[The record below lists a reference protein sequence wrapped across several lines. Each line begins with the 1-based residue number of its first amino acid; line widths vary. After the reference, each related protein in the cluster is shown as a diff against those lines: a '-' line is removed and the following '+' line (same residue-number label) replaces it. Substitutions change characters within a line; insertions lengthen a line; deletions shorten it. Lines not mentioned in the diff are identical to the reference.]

1 MRAAVDALPLT
12 SSASQS
18 QSAAPTPSEMAAS
31 PRPSSASA
39 APSSSERVPQV
50 PSNGSSSPP
59 ARPSLPLNQ
68 APSGRPSLLR
78 ARSDFGPRHHR
89 RLSSE
94 TTDDASSTA
103 EGHFKIRHGWDDQLN
118 SEEYNNLLTSSF
130 FMYYTDKKHESG
142 GIPKDKD
149 SEYPLQEWRMRDRLK
164 TVSAVL
170 ALCLNIGVDPP
181 DVIKTSPCAKE
192 ECWIDPSVTS
202 QTPGHTPMNQI
213 GKALQNQYEQL
224 SMRTRYKLL
233 LDPTTEETRKY
244 TSTLRRNA
252 RNERVLFHY
261 NGHGVPKPTSSG
273 EIWVFNRNYTQYI
286 PLSLYDLQSW
296 IGAPSLFVYDC
307 SDAGLIISNFN
318 KFAEK
323 HQSEYEEARRRDP
336 SVEHVDFSDCIH
348 LAACR
353 EKESL
358 PTNPDLPADVF
369 TSCLTD
375 PITMAVRFFILQN
388 PLPSNVTIKDAHH
401 IPGKVSERR
410 TPIGELNWIFT
421 AITDTIAWNSLSKPL
436 FKKLFRQDLM
446 VAALFRNFLLA
457 QRVMRV
463 YHCHPVCHPE
473 IPQTHDHP
481 LWKSW
486 DLAVELIL
494 AQLPDLQAQDRGE
507 KEYVYRHSEFFSE
520 QLTAF
525 EVYLTQGAVEQKI
538 PEQLPIVLQVLLSQ
552 VHRLRA
558 LILLSKFLDLGPWA
572 VNLALSIGI
581 FPYVLKLL
589 QSQAI
594 ELKPVMVFI
603 WARILAVDQSC
614 QADLLKDNG
623 YQYFI
628 NILNPNSGE
637 HLTWKQYP
645 TTWLIYLG
653 IPILNASEH
662 RAMCAFIVAMFC
674 KDYNQGQ
681 RASLSTELVDS
692 CLLHLKDLPNPLLRQ
707 WSCLCLAKLWIN
719 YEEAK
724 WVGIRCL
731 AHERMCELVVD
742 PVPEVRAAMIYA
754 LTAFLG
760 IRDVTPQ
767 VASIEE
773 SIAAMILVMTTDG
786 NSMVRKELLIFFSTF
801 ICRYKSKFLVAAFE
815 HVSEDTPLGIHN
827 QNRLEHL
834 RQDEAKEKRLDQQR
848 KDDVKSNGDGFHT
861 MPEDHHSDGLYMK
874 AKSSASGTLPPPSFC
889 SQNTI
894 YAAIWREVLVM
905 SVDPHPEIARDAGA
919 VVDDILLSLLDSPLA
934 RFVQP
939 HLEEILRNNPVP
951 RPKRK
956 THEEK
961 PAQPPPTPST
971 PTKEPSY
978 LNLMGSLR
986 RTGSVAASLKNLWRG
1001 HEPPTSPQKPHDSAS
1016 SDGAQTPVTDTRPS
1030 TPDRLQTLEEP
1041 KTRGFEPRDLA
1052 VVPELPL
1059 KSVFYEW
1066 SVEYFR
1072 EPQMKPTEADEPGST
1087 DYNGRLWRRNRN
1099 DKIIAETQPL
1109 KELAVQGTW
1118 ETNISVFDNL
1128 RQPLKMCFHQFE
1140 DHLLV
1145 TDNQN
1150 TVNVFDYSK
1159 SPRRINSFSN
1169 GNPRESRITE
1179 VRFINEDD
1187 QALLMTGSSD
1197 GVIKIFRNYDT
1208 RAKTELVTAF
1218 RALTDLVPSNKN
1230 AGLVFDW
1237 QQGRGLILVAGDVR
1251 VIRVWNAGTEIC
1263 TSDIPA
1269 RSGSCITSLTSDQVE
1284 GHVFIAG
1291 FGDGAVRVYDQ
1302 RQKPAT
1308 AMVKV
1313 WKEHKQWIT
1322 NVHLQR
1328 GGQRELVS
1336 GCRSGEVKLWDIR
1349 MDRSVKTI
1357 QATRDTLRT
1366 LSVHEHAPVF
1376 ATGTQRHQVKVFNLH
1391 TGLTNSHF
1399 EPYTGFLGDRSAAI
1413 SATVFHPHRLLIAA
1427 AALHDNHVNIH
1438 ACIDKNRPSKT
1449 VKVWEGPHSTG

>member
-1 MRAAVDALPLT
+1 MRTASGHAHPNPLASHAPPAPGPAEMNGAAAATDPRRQERQDSQAT
-12 SSASQS
+12 SSS
-18 QSAAPTPSEMAAS
+18 
-31 PRPSSASA
+31 RPSTATA
-39 APSSSERVPQV
+39 AAAAAA
-50 PSNGSSSPP
+50 NGSP
-59 ARPSLPLNQ
+59 AQEDIDEPTTIAHRASLAAQ
-68 APSGRPSLLR
+68 SGRPGMMR
-78 ARSDFGPRHHR
+78 ARSDFGPRH
-89 RLSSE
+89 LSIQTPESV
-94 TTDDASSTA
+94 DGSSTD
-103 EGHFKIRHGWDDQLN
+103 GHFKIRHGWDDQLN
-118 SEEYNNLLTSSF
+118 SEEYSNLLTSHF
-130 FMYYTDKKHESG
+130 FMYYTDKKHETG
-142 GIPKDKD
+142 GHPKHEE
-149 SEYPLQEWRMRDRLK
+149 SPFPVQEWRMRDRLK

-181 DVIKTSPCAKE
+181 DVIKTNPCAKE
-192 ECWIDPSVTS
+192 ECWIDPTVTS

-213 GKALQNQYEQL
+213 GKALQTQYEQL

-233 LDPTTEETRKY
+233 LDPTTDETRKY

-318 KFAEK
+318 RFAEK
-323 HQSEYEEARRRDP
+323 HQTEYEEARRRDP
-336 SVEHVDFSDCIH
+336 SVEYIDFSDCIH

-358 PTNPDLPADVF
+358 PTNPELPADIF

-388 PLPSNVTIKDAHH
+388 PLPSKVTVQDAHN

-446 VAALFRNFLLA
+446 VAALFRNYLLA
-457 QRVMRV
+457 QRIMRA
-463 YHCHPVCHPE
+463 YHCHPVSHPE

-481 LWKSW
+481 LWRSW

-494 AQLPDLQAQDRGE
+494 AQLPNLQAEARGE
-507 KEYVYRHSEFFSE
+507 KEYTYKHSDFFSE

-525 EVYLTQGAVEQKI
+525 EVYLTQGAVEQKV

-558 LILLSKFLDLGPWA
+558 LILLSSFLDHGPWA

-589 QSQAI
+589 QSQAN

-623 YQYFI
+623 WQYFV
-628 NILNPNSGE
+628 NIFNPNSG
-637 HLTWKQYP
+637 
-645 TTWLIYLG
+645 
-653 IPILNASEH
+653 IPIQNASEH
-662 RAMCAFIVAMFC
+662 RAMCAFIIAMFC

-681 RASLSTELVDS
+681 RASKSPDLVES
-692 CLLHLKDLPNPLLRQ
+692 CLDHLKDMQNPLLRQ
-707 WSCLCLAKLWIN
+707 WSCLCLSNLWVN

-724 WVGIRCL
+724 WTGVRCM
-731 AHERMCELVVD
+731 AHERLCELVVD
-742 PVPEVRAAMIYA
+742 PVAEVRTAMLHA
-754 LTAFLG
+754 LTSFLG
-760 IRDVTPQ
+760 IRDVTTQ
-767 VASIEE
+767 VANIEE
-773 SIAAMILVMTTDG
+773 SIASMVLVMTMDG
-786 NSMVRKELLIFFSTF
+786 NSMVRRELLIFFSAFVARYRTRF
-801 ICRYKSKFLVAAFE
+801 IVTAYEHFTEERNKAAASQ
-815 HVSEDTPLGIHN
+815 SE
-827 QNRLEHL
+827 NRNAE
-834 RQDEAKEKRLDQQR
+834 
-848 KDDVKSNGDGFHT
+848 
-861 MPEDHHSDGLYMK
+861 GLFMK
-874 AKSSASGTLPPPSFC
+874 ARTASNDNPALQNSC

-894 YAAIWREVLVM
+894 YSAIWKELLVM
-905 SVDPHPEIARDAGA
+905 SVDPHPEIAKDAGI
-919 VVDDILLSLLDSPLA
+919 VVDHVLIALIESSLA
-934 RFVQP
+934 KFVQP
-939 HLEEILRNNPVP
+939 QLEEALHHVAAP
-951 RPKRK
+951 RPVRRPQ
-956 THEEK
+956 EENIT
-961 PAQPPPTPST
+961 PQEVSAPPT
-971 PTKEPSY
+971 PTKESSY
-978 LNLMGSLR
+978 LSLFGGLR
-986 RTGSVAASLKNLWRG
+986 KSTSVGASLKNLWSG
-1001 HEPPTSPQKPHDSAS
+1001 QDASTSVHRPAGRAKADLAHAS
-1016 SDGAQTPVTDTRPS
+1016 PAESRPQTPEKYHVE
-1030 TPDRLQTLEEP
+1030 EEP
-1041 KTRGFEPRDLA
+1041 KPRGYRPRNLS
-1052 VVPELPL
+1052 VKPELPL
-1059 KSVFYEW
+1059 KSTFFEW

-1109 KELAVQGTW
+1109 KE
-1118 ETNISVFDNL
+1118 ISVSNRWDVSRGYFDNL
-1128 RQPLKMCFHQFE
+1128 SQPNKMCFHQFE
-1140 DHLLV
+1140 DHLVV
-1145 TDNQN
+1145 TDTRD
-1150 TVNVFDYSK
+1150 TVNIFDYSK
-1159 SPRRINSFSN
+1159 TVSRINCFSN
-1169 GNPRESRITE
+1169 GNPLDSRITE

-1197 GVIKIFRNYDT
+1197 GVIKIFRNYD
-1208 RAKTELVTAF
+1208 RRGETELVTGF
-1218 RALTDLVPSNKN
+1218 RALTDLVPSNRN

-1237 QQGRGLILVAGDVR
+1237 QQGRGSILVAGDVK
-1251 VIRVWNAGTEIC
+1251 VIRVWNAGTEVC
-1263 TSDIPA
+1263 TSDLPA

-1284 GHVFIAG
+1284 GDVFVAG
-1291 FGDGAVRVYDQ
+1291 FGDGAIRVYDQ

-1322 NVHLQR
+1322 NVHVQR

-1336 GCRSGEVKLWDIR
+1336 GCRSGEVKLWDLR

-1357 QATRDTLRT
+1357 QATTDHLRT

-1376 ATGTQRHQVKVFNLH
+1376 ATGTQRHRVKIFNINN
-1391 TGLTNSHF
+1391 GQPVSHF
-1399 EPYTGFLGDRSAAI
+1399 EPYAGFLRDRSAPI
-1413 SATVFHPHRLLIAA
+1413 ATTAFHPHRLMIAA
-1427 AALHDNHVNIH
+1427 AALHDNHVNIF
-1438 ACIDKNRPSKT
+1438 ACHEPRHIPVKT
-1449 VKVWEGPHSTG
+1449 VKLWDGSGTVASSRASVYNG

>member
-1 MRAAVDALPLT
+1 MRTADQLPLASGHT
-12 SSASQS
+12 HPNPLASHAPLAMNGAHHPEPAASSRPSTAAAAD
-18 QSAAPTPSEMAAS
+18 AAPAS
-31 PRPSSASA
+31 PVDEHA
-39 APSSSERVPQV
+39 
-50 PSNGSSSPP
+50 PP
-59 ARPSLPLNQ
+59 ARPASIGPQ
-68 APSGRPSLLR
+68 SARPSMLR
-78 ARSDFGPRHHR
+78 AKSDFGPRHPA
-89 RLSSE
+89 LPPES
-94 TTDDASSTA
+94 TDEGSVD
-103 EGHFKIRHGWDDQLN
+103 GHFKIRHGWDDQLN
-118 SEEYNNLLTSSF
+118 SEEYSNLLTSNF
-130 FMYYTDKKHESG
+130 FMYYTDKKHETG
-142 GIPKDKD
+142 GHPKNQDCAF
-149 SEYPLQEWRMRDRLK
+149 PVQEWRMRDRLK

-181 DVIKTSPCAKE
+181 DVIKTNPCAKE
-192 ECWIDPSVTS
+192 ECWIDPTVTS

-213 GKALQNQYEQL
+213 GKALQTQYEQL

-244 TSTLRRNA
+244 ASTLRRNA

-318 KFAEK
+318 RFAEK
-323 HQSEYEEARRRDP
+323 HQAEFEEARRRDP

-353 EKESL
+353 ERESL
-358 PTNPDLPADVF
+358 PTNPELPADIF

-388 PLPSNVTIKDAHH
+388 PLPSKVSLRDAHN

-446 VAALFRNFLLA
+446 VAALFRNYLLA
-457 QRVMRV
+457 QRVMRA
-463 YHCHPVCHPE
+463 YHCNPVSHPE
-473 IPQTHDHP
+473 IPQTHNHP
-481 LWKSW
+481 LWRSW

-494 AQLPDLQAQDRGE
+494 AQLPDLQAEARGE
-507 KEYVYRHSEFFSE
+507 KDFNYKHSDFFSE

-525 EVYLTQGAVEQKI
+525 EVYLTQGAVEQKV

-558 LILLSKFLDLGPWA
+558 LILLSSFLDHGPWA

-589 QSQAI
+589 QSQAN

-628 NILNPNSGE
+628 NIFNPNSG
-637 HLTWKQYP
+637 
-645 TTWLIYLG
+645 
-653 IPILNASEH
+653 IPIQNASEH
-662 RAMCAFIVAMFC
+662 RAMCAFIVSMFC

-681 RASLSTELVDS
+681 RASLSTELVES
-692 CLLHLKDLPNPLLRQ
+692 CLDHLKDMQNPLLRQ
-707 WSCLCLAKLWIN
+707 WSCLCLSKLWVN

-724 WVGIRCL
+724 WVGIRCM
-731 AHERMCELVVD
+731 AHERLCELIVD
-742 PVPEVRAAMIYA
+742 PVAEVRAAMLHA
-754 LTAFLG
+754 LASFLG

-767 VASIEE
+767 VANIEE
-773 SIAAMILVMTTDG
+773 SIASMILIMTMDG

-801 ICRYKSKFLVAAFE
+801 VARYKTRFIVAAFE
-815 HVSEDTPLGIHN
+815 QLSEDYANSDTK
-827 QNRLEHL
+827 QS
-834 RQDEAKEKRLDQQR
+834 
-848 KDDVKSNGDGFHT
+848 DDKNPDALH
-861 MPEDHHSDGLYMK
+861 MK
-874 AKSSASGTLPPPSFC
+874 ARTGATGSASESTSC

-894 YAAIWREVLVM
+894 YSAIWKELLVM
-905 SVDPHPEIARDAGA
+905 SVDPHPEIAKDAGI
-919 VVDDILLSLLDSPLA
+919 VVDYILISLIESSLA
-934 RFVQP
+934 KFVQP
-939 HLEEILRNNPVP
+939 QLDEALQNAPAP
-951 RPKRK
+951 RPMRRAV
-956 THEEK
+956 EETSAPQK
-961 PAQPPPTPST
+961 ASNPPTPTKDST
-971 PTKEPSY
+971 Y
-978 LNLMGSLR
+978 LSLFGGIR
-986 RTGSVAASLKNLWRG
+986 KSTSVGASLKNLWAG
-1001 HEPPTSPQKPHDSAS
+1001 QDSAS
-1016 SDGAQTPVTDTRPS
+1016 PRQKSSGRSAADDAHTPAVSRPQTPEKYHTVEQPTS
-1030 TPDRLQTLEEP
+1030 
-1041 KTRGFEPRDLA
+1041 RGFKNRNLTEK
-1052 VVPELPL
+1052 PEIPL
-1059 KSVFYEW
+1059 KSVFFEW

-1099 DKIIAETQPL
+1099 DRIIAETQPL
-1109 KELAVQGTW
+1109 KDIAVSNRWDVPRGY
-1118 ETNISVFDNL
+1118 FDNL
-1128 RQPLKMCFHQFE
+1128 SQPAKMCFHQFE
-1140 DHLLV
+1140 DHLVV
-1145 TDNQN
+1145 TDTRD
-1150 TVNVFDYSK
+1150 TVNIFDYSK
-1159 SPRRINSFSN
+1159 SVNRINSFSN
-1169 GNPRESRITE
+1169 GNPPESRITD

-1197 GVIKIFRNYDT
+1197 GVIKIFRNYD
-1208 RAKTELVTAF
+1208 RKGETELVTGF
-1218 RALTDLVPSNKN
+1218 RALTDLVSSNKN

-1237 QQGRGLILVAGDVR
+1237 QQGRGLILVAGDVK
-1251 VIRVWNAGTEIC
+1251 VIRVWNAGTEVC
-1263 TSDIPA
+1263 TNDLPA

-1284 GHVFIAG
+1284 GDVFVAG
-1291 FGDGAVRVYDQ
+1291 FGDGAIRVYDQ

-1336 GCRSGEVKLWDIR
+1336 GCRGGEVKLWDIR
-1349 MDRSVKTI
+1349 WDRSVKTI
-1357 QATRDTLRT
+1357 QATSDTLRT

-1376 ATGTQRHQVKVFNLH
+1376 ATGTQRHRVKIFNINN
-1391 TGLTNSHF
+1391 GQPVSHL
-1399 EPYTGFLGDRSAAI
+1399 EPYSGFLRDRSAPI
-1413 SATVFHPHRLLIAA
+1413 SVTAFHPHRLMIAA
-1427 AALHDNHVNIH
+1427 AAANDTHVNIFSCH
-1438 ACIDKNRPSKT
+1438 EPKHSAVKT
-1449 VKVWEGPHSTG
+1449 VKLWDGNASASTSSRTSIVG

>member
-1 MRAAVDALPLT
+1 MRTASQLPLVSGHT
-12 SSASQS
+12 HPNPLASHAPAPLAMNGSAPPPAPAEVAVSTRPGTAAAAANALSASDMDHN
-18 QSAAPTPSEMAAS
+18 A
-31 PRPSSASA
+31 
-39 APSSSERVPQV
+39 
-50 PSNGSSSPP
+50 PP
-59 ARPSLPLNQ
+59 ARPASTGQ
-68 APSGRPSLLR
+68 PSVRPGFGR
-78 ARSDFGPRHHR
+78 AKSDFGPRHAVGPP
-89 RLSSE
+89 E
-94 TTDDASSTA
+94 STA
-103 EGHFKIRHGWDDQLN
+103 DEGSVDGHFKIRHGWDDQLN
-118 SEEYNNLLTSSF
+118 SEEYSNLLTSNF

-142 GIPKDKD
+142 GHPKHEDTAF
-149 SEYPLQEWRMRDRLK
+149 PVQEWRMRDRLK

-181 DVIKTSPCAKE
+181 DVIKTNPCAKE
-192 ECWIDPSVTS
+192 ECWIDPTVTS

-213 GKALQNQYEQL
+213 GKALQTQYEQL

-307 SDAGLIISNFN
+307 SDAGLIITNFN
-318 KFAEK
+318 RFAEK
-323 HQSEYEEARRRDP
+323 HQTEFEEARRRDP

-353 EKESL
+353 DKESL
-358 PTNPDLPADVF
+358 PTNPELPADIF

-388 PLPSNVTIKDAHH
+388 PLPTKVSLRDAHN

-446 VAALFRNFLLA
+446 VAALFRNYLLA
-457 QRVMRV
+457 QRVMRA
-463 YHCHPVCHPE
+463 YHCHPVSHPE

-481 LWKSW
+481 LWRSW

-494 AQLPDLQAQDRGE
+494 AQLPDLQAEARGE
-507 KEYVYRHSEFFSE
+507 KEYVYKHSDFFAE

-525 EVYLTQGAVEQKI
+525 EVYLTQGAVEQKV

-558 LILLSKFLDLGPWA
+558 LILLSSFLDHGPWA

-589 QSQAI
+589 QSQAN

-628 NILNPNSGE
+628 NIFNPNSG
-637 HLTWKQYP
+637 
-645 TTWLIYLG
+645 
-653 IPILNASEH
+653 IPIQNASEH
-662 RAMCAFIVAMFC
+662 RAMCAFIVSIFC

-681 RASLSTELVDS
+681 RASLSVELVES
-692 CLLHLKDLPNPLLRQ
+692 CLDHVKDVQNPLLRQ
-707 WSCLCLAKLWIN
+707 WSCLCLSKLWVN

-724 WVGIRCL
+724 WVGIRCM
-731 AHERMCELVVD
+731 AHERLCELVVD
-742 PVPEVRAAMIYA
+742 PVAEVRAAMLHA
-754 LTAFLG
+754 LAAFLG

-767 VASIEE
+767 VANIEE
-773 SIAAMILVMTTDG
+773 SIASMILIMTMDG

-801 ICRYKSKFLVAAFE
+801 VARYKTRFIVAAFE
-815 HVSEDTPLGIHN
+815 QLSE
-827 QNRLEHL
+827 EHSDIKP
-834 RQDEAKEKRLDQQR
+834 RQ
-848 KDDVKSNGDGFHT
+848 
-861 MPEDHHSDGLYMK
+861 PEDKSGDGLYMK
-874 AKSSASGTLPPPSFC
+874 TRTGASGSISESSSC

-894 YAAIWREVLVM
+894 YAAIWKELLVM
-905 SVDPHPEIARDAGA
+905 SVDPHPEIAKDAGI
-919 VVDDILLSLLDSPLA
+919 VVDYILISLMESSLA
-934 RFVQP
+934 KFAQP
-939 HLEEILRNNPVP
+939 HLDEALQHVPTP
-951 RPKRK
+951 RPMRRVQ
-956 THEEK
+956 EEGSVPQK
-961 PAQPPPTPST
+961 ASNPPTPTKDST
-971 PTKEPSY
+971 Y
-978 LNLMGSLR
+978 LSLFGGIR
-986 RTGSVAASLKNLWRG
+986 KSTSVGASLKSLWAGQDPSASR
-1001 HEPPTSPQKPHDSAS
+1001 QKPGKTAGEDSHVPAVS
-1016 SDGAQTPVTDTRPS
+1016 RPQTPERYHV
-1030 TPDRLQTLEEP
+1030 EEQP
-1041 KTRGFEPRDLA
+1041 MSRGFKSRNLSEK
-1052 VVPELPL
+1052 PEIPL
-1059 KSVFYEW
+1059 KSTFYEW

-1099 DKIIAETQPL
+1099 DRIIAETQPL
-1109 KELAVQGTW
+1109 KEIAVSNRWDVPRGY
-1118 ETNISVFDNL
+1118 VDNL
-1128 RQPLKMCFHQFE
+1128 SQPAKMCFHQFE
-1140 DHLLV
+1140 DHLVV
-1145 TDNQN
+1145 TDTRD
-1150 TVNVFDYSK
+1150 TVNIFDYSK
-1159 SPRRINSFSN
+1159 SVSRINCFSN
-1169 GNPRESRITE
+1169 GNPPESKITE

-1197 GVIKIFRNYDT
+1197 GVIKIFRNYD
-1208 RAKTELVTAF
+1208 RKGETELVTGF

-1237 QQGRGLILVAGDVR
+1237 QQGRGLILVAGDVK
-1251 VIRVWNAGTEIC
+1251 VIRVWNAGTEVC
-1263 TSDIPA
+1263 TNDLPA

-1284 GHVFIAG
+1284 GDVFVAG
-1291 FGDGAVRVYDQ
+1291 FGDGAIRVYDQ
-1302 RQKPAT
+1302 REKPAT

-1336 GCRSGEVKLWDIR
+1336 GCRGGEVKLWDIR
-1349 MDRSVKTI
+1349 WDRSVKTI
-1357 QATRDTLRT
+1357 QATSDTLKT

-1376 ATGTQRHQVKVFNLH
+1376 ATGTQRHRVKIFNINN
-1391 TGLTNSHF
+1391 GQPVSHF
-1399 EPYTGFLGDRSAAI
+1399 EPYSGFLRDRSAPI
-1413 SATVFHPHRLLIAA
+1413 SVTAFHPHRLMIAA
-1427 AALHDNHVNIH
+1427 AAVHDTHVNIFSCLEPKYS
-1438 ACIDKNRPSKT
+1438 AVKT
-1449 VKVWEGPHSTG
+1449 VKLWDGNASTSSRASTLG

>member
-1 MRAAVDALPLT
+1 MRRVDELPLLGGQPHPQPL
-12 SSASQS
+12 ASH
-18 QSAAPTPSEMAAS
+18 APTLADMEGVASPTHTPQRATS
-31 PRPSSASA
+31 PRPSTASA
-39 APSSSERVPQV
+39 RRPLSSRNRTE
-50 PSNGSSSPP
+50 SNGHAPDTPQSTSSAPP
-59 ARPSLPLNQ
+59 APRPSF
-68 APSGRPSLLR
+68 LR
-78 ARSDFGPRHHR
+78 AKSDFGPRHNNEPVE
-89 RLSSE
+89 S
-94 TTDDASSTA
+94 TDEASSA
-103 EGHFKIRHGWDDQLN
+103 EGNFKIRHGWDVQLD

-130 FMYYTDKKHESG
+130 FMYYTDKKHETG
-142 GIPKDKD
+142 GIPKG
-149 SEYPLQEWRMRDRLK
+149 EVYPLQEWRMRDRLK

-192 ECWIDPSVTS
+192 ECWIDPSAST

-213 GKALQNQYEQL
+213 GKALQTQYEQL

-233 LDPTTEETRKY
+233 LDPTTDETRKY
-244 TSTLRRNA
+244 AQTLRRNA

-323 HQSEYEEARRRDP
+323 HQTETEEARRRDP
-336 SVEHVDFSDCIH
+336 AMEHIDYSDCIH

-358 PTNPDLPADVF
+358 PTNPELPADMF

-388 PLPSNVTIKDAHH
+388 PLPSHIKLRDAHH

-463 YHCHPVCHPE
+463 YHCHPVSHPE

-481 LWKSW
+481 LWRSW

-494 AQLPDLQAQDRGE
+494 AQLPDLQAEARGE
-507 KEYVYRHSEFFSE
+507 KEYIYKHSEFFSE

-525 EVYLTQGAVEQKI
+525 EVYLTQGAAQQTI

-628 NILNPNSGE
+628 NILNPSS
-637 HLTWKQYP
+637 
-645 TTWLIYLG
+645 G

-674 KDYNQGQ
+674 KGYNQGQ
-681 RASLSTELVDS
+681 RASLSPELIES
-692 CLLHLKDLPNPLLRQ
+692 CLDHFKDMQNPLLRQ
-707 WSCLCLAKLWIN
+707 WSCLCLSKLFQG

-724 WVGIRCL
+724 WMGIRCM
-731 AHERMCELVVD
+731 AHERLCELIID
-742 PVPEVRAAMIYA
+742 PIADVRAAMLYA

-760 IRDVTPQ
+760 IRDVTTQ
-767 VASIEE
+767 VAAIEE
-773 SIAAMILVMTTDG
+773 SVASMVLVMTTDG
-786 NSMVRKELLIFFSTF
+786 NSMVRKELVVFFSAF
-801 ICRYKSKFLVAAFE
+801 IARYKTKFLVTAFE
-815 HVSEDTPLGIHN
+815 HFFEDANTDL
-827 QNRLEHL
+827 LT
-834 RQDEAKEKRLDQQR
+834 KREQ
-848 KDDVKSNGDGFHT
+848 KN
-861 MPEDHHSDGLYMK
+861 SDGLYVK
-874 AKSSASGTLPPPSFC
+874 VRTSANGQQSQQHHC
-889 SQNTI
+889 SENTI
-894 YAAIWREVLVM
+894 YSAIWKEMLVM
-905 SVDPHPEIARDAGA
+905 SVDPHPEVARDAGI
-919 VVDDILLSLLDSPLA
+919 VIDYILIALMDSSLA
-934 RFVQP
+934 EFIQP
-939 HLEEILRNNPVP
+939 QITGVPKKHPAP
-951 RPKRK
+951 RPTPRVQD
-956 THEEK
+956 EV
-961 PAQPPPTPST
+961 PTQQTSVPST

-978 LNLMGSLR
+978 LSLFGGLR
-986 RTGSVAASLKNLWRG
+986 KTGSVAASLKNLWANDSTT
-1001 HEPPTSPQKPHDSAS
+1001 PPRSPGRPNGEDLHAPPSDPRPH
-1016 SDGAQTPVTDTRPS
+1016 TPERYHVE
-1030 TPDRLQTLEEP
+1030 EEP
-1041 KTRGFEPRDLA
+1041 KSRGFVPRNLSKEPQ
-1052 VVPELPL
+1052 LPL
-1059 KSVFYEW
+1059 KSTFYEW

-1072 EPQMKPTEADEPGST
+1072 EPQMKPSEADEPGST

-1099 DKIIAETQPL
+1099 DKIIADTQPL
-1109 KELAVQGTW
+1109 KEVAVSNRWDVNRGY
-1118 ETNISVFDNL
+1118 FDNL
-1128 RQPLKMCFHQFE
+1128 SQPMKLCFHQFE
-1140 DHLLV
+1140 DHLVV
-1145 TDNQN
+1145 TDNKD
-1150 TVNVFDYSK
+1150 TINVIDYSK
-1159 SPRRINSFSN
+1159 AAKRVNSFSN
-1169 GNPRESRITE
+1169 GNPVDSRITE

-1197 GVIKIFRNYDT
+1197 GVIKIFRNYD
-1208 RAKTELVTAF
+1208 RREKTELLTAF

-1237 QQGRGLILVAGDVR
+1237 QQGRGSMLVAGDVK

-1284 GHVFIAG
+1284 GDVFIAG

-1313 WKEHKQWIT
+1313 WKEHRQWIT

-1349 MDRSVKTI
+1349 MDKSVKTI
-1357 QATRDTLRT
+1357 QATTDTLRT

-1376 ATGTQRHQVKVFNLH
+1376 ATGTQRHRVKIFDINNGQAV
-1391 TGLTNSHF
+1391 SHC
-1399 EPYTGFLGDRSAAI
+1399 EPYAGFLRDRSTAI
-1413 SATVFHPHRLLIAA
+1413 ATTAFHPHRLLIAA
-1427 AALHDNHVNIH
+1427 AAMQDNHVNIFS
-1438 ACIDKNRPSKT
+1438 CYEPKNSALKT
-1449 VKVWEGPHSTG
+1449 VKLYDGPGTLKRASTFI

>member
-1 MRAAVDALPLT
+1 MMRTASDLPLINGQTHPNPLASHGPQAASMNGAPASPPLQELQNSQGAPT
-12 SSASQS
+12 SRPTT
-18 QSAAPTPSEMAAS
+18 SAA
-31 PRPSSASA
+31 
-39 APSSSERVPQV
+39 
-50 PSNGSSSPP
+50 NLPP
-59 ARPSLPLNQ
+59 ARATMEESTANSR
-68 APSGRPSLLR
+68 SGSNGTLTVRPNLSR
-78 ARSDFGPRHHR
+78 ARSDFGPRHP
-89 RLSSE
+89 SQPPESADE
-94 TTDDASSTA
+94 GSTD
-103 EGHFKIRHGWDDQLN
+103 GHFKIRHGWDDQLN
-118 SEEYNNLLTSSF
+118 SEEYSNLLTSNF

-142 GIPKDKD
+142 GHPKGEDRAF
-149 SEYPLQEWRMRDRLK
+149 PVQEWRMRDRLK

-181 DVIKTSPCAKE
+181 DVIKTNPCAKQ
-192 ECWIDPSVTS
+192 ECWIDPTVTP

-213 GKALQNQYEQL
+213 GKALQTQYEQL

-318 KFAEK
+318 RFAEK
-323 HQSEYEEARRRDP
+323 HQSEFEEARRRDP
-336 SVEHVDFSDCIH
+336 SVEYVDFSDCIH

-358 PTNPDLPADVF
+358 PTNPDLPADIF

-388 PLPSNVTIKDAHH
+388 PLPTRVGLKDAHN

-446 VAALFRNFLLA
+446 VAALFRNHLLA
-457 QRVMRV
+457 QRVMRAF
-463 YHCHPVCHPE
+463 HCHPVSHPE

-481 LWKSW
+481 LWRSW

-494 AQLPDLQAQDRGE
+494 AQLPDLQAEARGE
-507 KEYVYRHSEFFSE
+507 KEYVYKHSDFFSE

-558 LILLSKFLDLGPWA
+558 LILLSSFLDHGPWA

-589 QSQAI
+589 QSQAN

-628 NILNPNSGE
+628 NIFNPNSG
-637 HLTWKQYP
+637 
-645 TTWLIYLG
+645 
-653 IPILNASEH
+653 IPIQNASEH
-662 RAMCAFIVAMFC
+662 RAMCAFIISMFC
-674 KDYNQGQ
+674 KEYNQGQ
-681 RASLSTELVDS
+681 RASLSPELVES
-692 CLLHLKDLPNPLLRQ
+692 CLDHLKDMQNPLLRQ
-707 WSCLCLAKLWIN
+707 WSCLCLSKLWIN

-724 WVGIRCL
+724 WVGIRCM
-731 AHERMCELVVD
+731 AHERLCELVVD
-742 PVPEVRAAMIYA
+742 PVAEVRAAMLHA
-754 LTAFLG
+754 LTSFIG
-760 IRDVTPQ
+760 IRDVTAQ

-773 SIAAMILVMTTDG
+773 SIASMILVMTMDG
-786 NSMVRKELLIFFSTF
+786 NSMVRRELLIFFSTF
-801 ICRYKSKFLVAAFE
+801 VARYKSRFIVAAFE
-815 HVSEDTPLGIHN
+815 HF
-827 QNRLEHL
+827 
-834 RQDEAKEKRLDQQR
+834 QDEENGAGSTHLDEK
-848 KDDVKSNGDGFHT
+848 SG
-861 MPEDHHSDGLYMK
+861 EGLYMK
-874 AKSSASGTLPPPSFC
+874 SRSTTNGGSGAPNSC

-894 YAAIWREVLVM
+894 YSAIWKELLVM
-905 SVDPHPEIARDAGA
+905 SVDPHPEIGKDAGI
-919 VVDDILLSLLDSPLA
+919 VVDYVLVALIESSLSK
-934 RFVQP
+934 FVQP
-939 HLEEILRNNPVP
+939 YLEEASHKVIARPV
-951 RPKRK
+951 RRVL
-956 THEEK
+956 EESFTPQK
-961 PAQPPPTPST
+961 LSTPPTP
-971 PTKEPSY
+971 TKDSSY
-978 LNLMGSLR
+978 LSLFGGLR
-986 RTGSVAASLKNLWRG
+986 KSTSVGASLKSLW
-1001 HEPPTSPQKPHDSAS
+1001 TSSDPSQKPLGSAKGEDIHAS
-1016 SDGAQTPVTDTRPS
+1016 ITESRPQTPEKYHVE
-1030 TPDRLQTLEEP
+1030 EEP
-1041 KTRGFEPRDLA
+1041 KSRGFKPRSLA
-1052 VVPELPL
+1052 EKPEIPL
-1059 KSVFYEW
+1059 KSSFFEW

-1109 KELAVQGTW
+1109 KEIAVSQRWDVPRGY
-1118 ETNISVFDNL
+1118 FDNL
-1128 RQPLKMCFHQFE
+1128 SQPHKMCFHQFE
-1140 DHLLV
+1140 DHLVV
-1145 TDNQN
+1145 TDNRD
-1150 TVNVFDYSK
+1150 TVNIIDYSK
-1159 SPRRINSFSN
+1159 TVNRINCFSN
-1169 GNPRESRITE
+1169 GNPLDSKITE

-1197 GVIKIFRNYDT
+1197 GVIKIFRNYD
-1208 RAKTELVTAF
+1208 RKGETELVTGF

-1237 QQGRGLILVAGDVR
+1237 QQGRGLILVAGDVK
-1251 VIRVWNAGTEIC
+1251 VIRVWNAGTEVC
-1263 TSDIPA
+1263 TSDLPA

-1284 GHVFIAG
+1284 GDVFVAG
-1291 FGDGAVRVYDQ
+1291 FGDGAIRVYDQ

-1313 WKEHKQWIT
+1313 YKEHKQWVT

-1336 GCRSGEVKLWDIR
+1336 GCRSGEVRLWDIR

-1357 QATRDTLRT
+1357 QATTDHLRT

-1376 ATGTQRHQVKVFNLH
+1376 ATGTQKHRVKIFNINNGQ
-1391 TGLTNSHF
+1391 TVSTF
-1399 EPYTGFLGDRSAAI
+1399 EPYSGFLRDRSAPIA
-1413 SATVFHPHRLLIAA
+1413 ATAFHPHRLMIAA
-1427 AALHDNHVNIH
+1427 AALHDNHVNIFSCH
-1438 ACIDKNRPSKT
+1438 EPKHSSTKT
-1449 VKVWEGPHSTG
+1449 VKLWEGNTVASSRASTFN

>member
-1 MRAAVDALPLT
+1 MRSPDDLPRRSGHPHPNPLASHAPARVHASGMALAAP
-12 SSASQS
+12 ASQ
-18 QSAAPTPSEMAAS
+18 QSHHHHGPAS
-31 PRPSSASA
+31 PRPGTSATTRSA
-39 APSSSERVPQV
+39 TRAAAGEHAAAAED
-50 PSNGSSSPP
+50 PP
-59 ARPSLPLNQ
+59 HDHARPH
-68 APSGRPSLLR
+68 LLR
-78 ARSDFGPRHHR
+78 ARTDFGPRQPAAAA
-89 RLSSE
+89 
-94 TTDDASSTA
+94 ASA
-103 EGHFKIRHGWDDQLN
+103 DGAAAVDGHFKIRHGWDDQLN
-118 SEEYNNLLTSSF
+118 SEEYSNLLTSNF
-130 FMYYTDKKHESG
+130 FMYYTDKKHETG
-142 GIPKDKD
+142 GHPKREN
-149 SEYPLQEWRMRDRLK
+149 SAFPVQEWRMRDRLK

-170 ALCLNIGVDPP
+170 AMCLNIGVDPP
-181 DVIKTSPCAKE
+181 DVIKTNPCAKE
-192 ECWIDPSVTS
+192 ECWIDPTVTS

-213 GKALQNQYEQL
+213 GKALQTQYEQL

-233 LDPTTEETRKY
+233 LDPTTEESRKY

-307 SDAGLIISNFN
+307 SDAGLIITNFN
-318 KFAEK
+318 RFAEK
-323 HQSEYEEARRRDP
+323 HQSEFEEARRRDP
-336 SVEHVDFSDCIH
+336 NVEYVDFSDCIH

-358 PTNPDLPADVF
+358 PTNPELPADIF

-375 PITMAVRFFILQN
+375 PITMAVQFFILQN
-388 PLPSNVTIKDAHH
+388 PLPTRVNLRDAHN

-446 VAALFRNFLLA
+446 VAALFRNYLLA
-457 QRVMRV
+457 QRIMRV
-463 YHCHPVCHPE
+463 YHCHPVSHPE

-481 LWKSW
+481 LWRSW

-494 AQLPDLQAQDRGE
+494 AQLPDLQAEARGD
-507 KEYVYRHSEFFSE
+507 KEYLYKHSDFFSE

-558 LILLSKFLDLGPWA
+558 LILLSSFLDHGPWA

-589 QSQAI
+589 QSQAN

-628 NILNPNSGE
+628 NIFNPNSG
-637 HLTWKQYP
+637 
-645 TTWLIYLG
+645 
-653 IPILNASEH
+653 IPIQNASEH
-662 RAMCAFIVAMFC
+662 RAMCAFIISMFC

-681 RASLSTELVDS
+681 RASLSTELVES
-692 CLLHLKDLPNPLLRQ
+692 CLDHFKDMQNPLLRQ
-707 WSCLCLAKLWIN
+707 WSCLCLSKLWVN

-724 WVGIRCL
+724 WIGIRCM
-731 AHERMCELVVD
+731 AHERLCELVVD
-742 PVPEVRAAMIYA
+742 PVAEVRAAMLHA
-754 LTAFLG
+754 LASFIG
-760 IRDVTPQ
+760 IRDVTAQ
-767 VASIEE
+767 VANIEE
-773 SIAAMILVMTTDG
+773 SIASMVLVVTMDG
-786 NSMVRKELLIFFSTF
+786 NSMVRRELLMFFSVF
-801 ICRYKSKFLVAAFE
+801 VARYKSRFLVAAFE
-815 HVSEDTPLGIHN
+815 QFQAERPNPTAP
-827 QNRLEHL
+827 Q
-834 RQDEAKEKRLDQQR
+834 
-848 KDDVKSNGDGFHT
+848 
-861 MPEDHHSDGLYMK
+861 PEDKQGDALFMK
-874 AKSSASGTLPPPSFC
+874 SRTTSGQASMSAGSC

-894 YAAIWREVLVM
+894 YSAIWKELLVM
-905 SVDPHPEIARDAGA
+905 SVDPHPEIAKEAGI
-919 VVDDILLSLLDSPLA
+919 VVDHVLMALFESSLA
-934 RFVQP
+934 KHVQP
-939 HLEEILRNNPVP
+939 HFEEAVQNVP
-951 RPKRK
+951 TVRPIRHP
-956 THEEK
+956 TEDV
-961 PAQPPPTPST
+961 PAQPKFSNPPTPTKDSGYLSLFGGMRKST
-971 PTKEPSY
+971 
-978 LNLMGSLR
+978 
-986 RTGSVAASLKNLWRG
+986 SVGASLKSLWTS
-1001 HEPPTSPQKPHDSAS
+1001 HDPTTSPQKQTSRLKAQDSMS
-1016 SDGAQTPVTDTRPS
+1016 SLSESRPQTPEKYHVE
-1030 TPDRLQTLEEP
+1030 EEP
-1041 KTRGFEPRDLA
+1041 KSRGFRPRNLSSK
-1052 VVPELPL
+1052 PEIPL
-1059 KSVFYEW
+1059 KSVFFEW

-1109 KELAVQGTW
+1109 KEVAVSNRWDVPKGY
-1118 ETNISVFDNL
+1118 FDNL
-1128 RQPLKMCFHQFE
+1128 SQPMKMCFHQFE
-1140 DHLLV
+1140 DHLVV
-1145 TDNQN
+1145 TDNRD
-1150 TVNVFDYSK
+1150 TVNIIDYSK
-1159 SPRRINSFSN
+1159 SVVRNNCFSN
-1169 GNPRESRITE
+1169 GNPLDSRITD

-1197 GVIKIFRNYDT
+1197 GVIKIYRNYDSKG
-1208 RAKTELVTAF
+1208 RTELVTGF
-1218 RALTDLVPSNKN
+1218 RALTDLVSSNKN

-1237 QQGRGLILVAGDVR
+1237 QQGRGLVLVAGDVK
-1251 VIRVWNAGTEIC
+1251 VIRVWNAGTEVC

-1284 GHVFIAG
+1284 GDVFVAG
-1291 FGDGAVRVYDQ
+1291 FGDGAIRVYDQ

-1349 MDRSVKTI
+1349 MDKSVKTI
-1357 QATRDTLRT
+1357 MATTDHLRT

-1376 ATGTQRHQVKVFNLH
+1376 ATGTQKHRVKIFNIN
-1391 TGLTNSHF
+1391 TGLPVSYF
-1399 EPYTGFLGDRSAAI
+1399 EPYSGFLRDRSAPIA
-1413 SATVFHPHRLLIAA
+1413 ATAFHPHRLMIAA
-1427 AALHDNHVNIH
+1427 AALHDNHVNIF
-1438 ACIDKNRPSKT
+1438 ACHEPKHTTMKT
-1449 VKVWEGPHSTG
+1449 VKLWEGPTTNLSRVSTMSSTT

>member
-1 MRAAVDALPLT
+1 MLPSLFLLMMPTAAHPNPLALH
-12 SSASQS
+12 
-18 QSAAPTPSEMAAS
+18 AP
-31 PRPSSASA
+31 
-39 APSSSERVPQV
+39 APATANM
-50 PSNGSSSPP
+50 NGSAHHHQQSSLSVPASEQLRPNTAVPANPSTTNDVDDPPPPVRPASSGHPP
-59 ARPSLPLNQ
+59 ARPGF
-68 APSGRPSLLR
+68 AR
-78 ARSDFGPRHHR
+78 AKSDFGPRHAVMPPDG
-89 RLSSE
+89 
-94 TTDDASSTA
+94 TDEESID
-103 EGHFKIRHGWDDQLN
+103 GHFKIRHGWHDQLN
-118 SEEYNNLLTSSF
+118 SEEYSNLLTSNF
-130 FMYYTDKKHESG
+130 FMYYTDKKHETG
-142 GIPKDKD
+142 GHPKNDD
-149 SEYPLQEWRMRDRLK
+149 GAFPVQEWRMRDRLK

-181 DVIKTSPCAKE
+181 DVIKTNPCAKE
-192 ECWIDPSVTS
+192 ECWIDPTVTS

-213 GKALQNQYEQL
+213 GKALQTQYEQL

-318 KFAEK
+318 RFAEK
-323 HQSEYEEARRRDP
+323 HQAEFEEARRRDP
-336 SVEHVDFSDCIH
+336 SVEHVDFADCIH

-358 PTNPDLPADVF
+358 PTNPELPADVF

-388 PLPSNVTIKDAHH
+388 PLPTKVSLRDAHN

-446 VAALFRNFLLA
+446 VAALFRNYLLA
-457 QRVMRV
+457 QRVMRA
-463 YHCHPVCHPE
+463 YHCHPVSHPE

-481 LWKSW
+481 LWRSW

-494 AQLPDLQAQDRGE
+494 AQLPALQAEARGE
-507 KEYVYRHSEFFSE
+507 REYNYKHSDFFSE

-525 EVYLTQGAVEQKI
+525 EVYLTQGAVEQK
-538 PEQLPIVLQVLLSQ
+538 LPIVLQ

-558 LILLSKFLDLGPWA
+558 LILLSSFLDHGPWA

-589 QSQAI
+589 QSQAN

-603 WARILAVDQSC
+603 WARILASC

-628 NILNPNSGE
+628 SIFNPNSG
-637 HLTWKQYP
+637 
-645 TTWLIYLG
+645 
-653 IPILNASEH
+653 IPIQNASEH
-662 RAMCAFIVAMFC
+662 RAMCAFIISMFC

-681 RASLSTELVDS
+681 RASLNTELVES
-692 CLLHLKDLPNPLLRQ
+692 CLDHLKDMQNPLLRQ
-707 WSCLCLAKLWIN
+707 WSCLCLSKLWVN

-724 WVGIRCL
+724 WVGIRCM
-731 AHERMCELVVD
+731 AHERLCELVVD
-742 PVPEVRAAMIYA
+742 PVAEVRAAMLHA
-754 LTAFLG
+754 LASFLG

-767 VASIEE
+767 VANIEE
-773 SIAAMILVMTTDG
+773 SIASMILVMTMDG

-801 ICRYKSKFLVAAFE
+801 VARYKSRFVVAAFE
-815 HVSEDTPLGIHN
+815 QFSEENTDSN
-827 QNRLEHL
+827 
-834 RQDEAKEKRLDQQR
+834 AKQS
-848 KDDVKSNGDGFHT
+848 DDKTGD
-861 MPEDHHSDGLYMK
+861 SLYMK
-874 AKSSASGTLPPPSFC
+874 SRTGTTGVSESTFC

-894 YAAIWREVLVM
+894 YSAIWKELLVM
-905 SVDPHPEIARDAGA
+905 SVDPYPEIARDAGI
-919 VVDDILLSLLDSPLA
+919 VVDYILLALMDSSLA
-934 RFVQP
+934 KFVQP
-939 HLEEILRNNPVP
+939 QLDETLQHVPAP
-951 RPKRK
+951 RPMRRVVD
-956 THEEK
+956 EG
-961 PAQPPPTPST
+961 PAPQKQSNPPTPTKDST
-971 PTKEPSY
+971 Y
-978 LNLMGSLR
+978 LSLFGGIR
-986 RTGSVAASLKNLWRG
+986 KSTSVGASLKNLWA
-1001 HEPPTSPQKPHDSAS
+1001 SHDSAGPKQGSLGRTGTES
-1016 SDGAQTPVTDTRPS
+1016 SQMSTASRPQTPEKYNADEQPTS
-1030 TPDRLQTLEEP
+1030 
-1041 KTRGFEPRDLA
+1041 RGFKNRNLA
-1052 VVPELPL
+1052 EKPEIPL
-1059 KSVFYEW
+1059 KSVFFEW

-1109 KELAVQGTW
+1109 KDIA
-1118 ETNISVFDNL
+1118 ISNRWDVPRGYVDNL
-1128 RQPLKMCFHQFE
+1128 SQPAKMFFHQFE
-1140 DHLLV
+1140 DHLVV
-1145 TDNQN
+1145 TDTRD
-1150 TVNVFDYSK
+1150 TVNIFDYSK
-1159 SPRRINSFSN
+1159 SVNRINSFSN
-1169 GNPRESRITE
+1169 GNPPESRITD

-1197 GVIKIFRNYDT
+1197 GVIKIFRNYD
-1208 RAKTELVTAF
+1208 RKGETELVTGF
-1218 RALTDLVPSNKN
+1218 RALTDLVSSNKN
-1230 AGLVFDW
+1230 AGL
-1237 QQGRGLILVAGDVR
+1237 QGRGLILVA
-1251 VIRVWNAGTEIC
+1251 VWNAGTEVC
-1263 TSDIPA
+1263 TNDLPA

-1284 GHVFIAG
+1284 GDVFVAG
-1291 FGDGAVRVYDQ
+1291 FGDGAIRVYDQ

-1336 GCRSGEVKLWDIR
+1336 GCRGGEIKLWDIR
-1349 MDRSVKTI
+1349 WDRSVKTI
-1357 QATRDTLRT
+1357 QATSDTLRT

-1376 ATGTQRHQVKVFNLH
+1376 ATGTQRHRVKIFNINN
-1391 TGLTNSHF
+1391 GQPVSHL
-1399 EPYTGFLGDRSAAI
+1399 EPYSGFLRDRSSPI
-1413 SATVFHPHRLLIAA
+1413 SVTAFHPHRLMIAA
-1427 AALHDNHVNIH
+1427 AAAHDTHVNIFSCH
-1438 ACIDKNRPSKT
+1438 EPKNATVKT
-1449 VKVWEGPHSTG
+1449 VKLWDGGATASSRSSIYG